1 MLGELDVDVQKYC
14 HLALCKRLV
23 THSREQGMG
32 HSVFIG
38 ADNQAYNI
46 RKNEFQV

>member
-1 MLGELDVDVQKYC
+1 MLNELGVDVQKYC

-23 THSREQGMG
+23 MYSLGQGVG
-32 HSVFIG
+32 HSIFIG
-38 ADNQAYNI
+38 ADNQAYSI